1 VEVARFSRTLGT
13 LLQSGVPIL
22 AALNL
27 VQEISQNQAIARSI
41 VHVRERLREG
51 KGVAKALEETRV
63 FPPLAVHMISVG
75 EETGRLD
82 EMLDKVAASYEE
94 NIQTTVKRLVSFLE
108 PLIILVMGAI
118 VGFIVIAMLLAVFS
132 INEIPF

>member
-1 VEVARFSRTLGT
+1 M
-13 LLQSGVPIL
+13 
-22 AALNL
+22 
-27 VQEISQNQAIARSI
+27 
-41 VHVRERLREG
+41 RERLREG

-94 NIQTTVKRLVSFLE
+94 DIQTTVKRLVSFLE

-118 VGFIVIAMLLAVFS
+118 VGFIVVAMLLAVFS